1 VEKESV
7 HFADLSWDSAQVHN
21 QIAAFIVENGY
32 GYPESEFLPGSTI
45 PLFEGL
51 ARGDIDLEME
61 CWVENQQ
68 EAYDKHIEAGKV
80 IDLGDNFWDNWQG
93 WLVPTYMIENG
104 DLPEGLSVS
113 DMPQYWEL
121 FKDPEDK
128 TKGRFY
134 SCIPGWECEII
145 NEEKFKEYGLD
156 EYYNIFLP
164 GSDAALN
171 GSLAAA
177 YSKEEPWF
185 GYYWEPTWVLGKYDM
200 TRIEEPPY
208 DEEVWE
214 TNHACTYPPVHV
226 NVVLNAEFAEENPEL
241 VDFLTKYATTT
252 AQNNAILA
260 YMRDT
265 EASTKEAGIY
275 FLKEYEDTW
284 TKWVP
289 ADIASKVKAALP

>member
-241 VDFLTKYATTT
+241 VDFLTKYASTT

>member
-1 VEKESV
+1 MEKESV

>member
-1 VEKESV
+1 MEKESV

-241 VDFLTKYATTT
+241 VDFLTKYASTT